1 MSKWNFAAFLVNKV
15 GTTEK
20 RLVVNTKPL
29 NKYIDVPV
37 VMTPYFED
45 LIGLIGLTKPVIF
58 SKFDIRM
65 AFHQLKLSNRAKE
78 ICSFSTFMGCY
89 SYVRSPMGISD
100 IPATFNN
107 IINQLIGHIE
117 GVFTYADDVCLFS
130 PTYEHHIKILKEVL
144 HIFEKE
150 GLTINPKKTEIA
162 VKQIEFLGTIIDKD
176 GIRPNPQNLG
186 KVLNF
191 ELPQTSRKLKS
202 FLGLASFLRRYI
214 KNYAAISMILYDKTK
229 GDKAFKLKWNDNMLE
244 AYNKINIYFS
254 GVAI

>member
-1 MSKWNFAAFLVNKV
+1 MFIYNFWEDFFNMEVVENCPQNARNCTILKKFIGGACPQTPLAKARSFAASDMPLRGMYIHNPRKFKV
-15 GTTEK
+15 EK
-20 RLVVNTKPL
+20 SCIRRWVNTKPL

-100 IPATFNN
+100 IPAPFNN

-144 HIFEKE
+144 HIFEK
-150 GLTINPKKTEIA
+150 
-162 VKQIEFLGTIIDKD
+162 
-176 GIRPNPQNLG
+176 
-186 KVLNF
+186 
-191 ELPQTSRKLKS
+191 
-202 FLGLASFLRRYI
+202 RR
-214 KNYAAISMILYDKTK
+214 
-229 GDKAFKLKWNDNMLE
+229 FDN
-244 AYNKINIYFS
+244 
-254 GVAI
+254 